1 MITPQDYIDAI
12 NKKIFN
18 EDLKAAIRRIYAPN
32 IADRLCAVIDAGEE
46 AEHLT
51 KFCNELME
59 MFAQYQRQQQQY
71 LDALYKNYY
80 GNY

>member
-1 MITPQDYIDAI
+1 MITPQDCIDAV
-12 NKKIFN
+12 NKKVFN
-18 EDLKAAIRRIYAPN
+18 ENLKTTIRRIYAPN
-32 IADRLCAVIDAGEE
+32 VAERLCAVIDAGEG

-51 KFCNELME
+51 KFCNELMD